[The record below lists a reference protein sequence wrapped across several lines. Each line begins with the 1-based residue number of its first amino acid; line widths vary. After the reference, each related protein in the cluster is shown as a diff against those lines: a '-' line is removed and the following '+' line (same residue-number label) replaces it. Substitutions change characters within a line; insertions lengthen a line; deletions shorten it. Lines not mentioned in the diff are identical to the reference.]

1 MNKKQFGSSTS
12 LENQNTFCIS
22 QKKMKAQAAS
32 AQRNLAFNEKINGIE
47 TLILA
52 FKAQGIGCAHVH
64 TSSNPH
70 HEAEIPDEENQTY
83 PLPPSIEAEDAED
96 CAIQVGKVGEIITS
110 FGGALAIGPVLDLL
124 LSFAY
129 PSATDSPWFQTEQD
143 LKISPAIFFLSLL
156 LVIPAVYGAP
166 NCHAQLEIASRIR
179 NNFIDKA
186 RYAQKLLKWGLAN
199 KLEINDPPLTMPT
212 IACENDEKAINK
224 FDLISPTAATSLPLK
239 QNIQIFGDV
248 EQHFNEYVGLTII
261 AILRNESD
269 WRIQLPLIITCLGIM
284 SFACKPEVTTCYNT
298 LVFMNEFNKGHIIKS
313 AEKAPSCHWDAEFSA
328 VAKIPAIFY
337 ANVLSFQ
344 QMCVGNLV
352 AGIILAFCTTA
363 GNIITQYFIN
373 KNTESH
379 ASIPAVAEVF
389 DDRKSWE
396 KLSFF
401 GKGLV
406 VARAIGTGNERSEP
420 ITIVIIAIMRL
431 AGSPLSLI
439 EEAGLAF
446 ALCFMG
452 TLTAYSEARNAA
464 DHTAR
469 VGFFNQ
475 PLAISTENKSE
486 DVLTPLI

>member
-1 MNKKQFGSSTS
+1 MNKIQVDNNTS
-12 LENQNTFCIS
+12 LENQNIFCLS
-22 QKKMKAQAAS
+22 PKKMKAQAIS
-32 AQRNLAFNEKINGIE
+32 AQRNFDFNKKIDDIE

-52 FKAQGIGCAHVH
+52 FKAQGIGCTHVH

-70 HEAEIPDEENQTY
+70 HEEEITDEENQTY
-83 PLPPSIEAEDAED
+83 PLPPSIETEDAED

-110 FGGALAIGPVLDLL
+110 FGGALVIGPVLDFL
-124 LSFAY
+124 LSFTY
-129 PSATDSPWFQTEQD
+129 PSATESPWFQTEQD

-186 RYAQKLLKWGLAN
+186 RYAQKLLKWGLTN
-199 KLEINDPPLTMPT
+199 KKKINSPELKMPT
-212 IACENDEKAINK
+212 VTCENSEKAINE
-224 FDLISPTAATSLPLK
+224 FDLIAPTAATSLPLK

-269 WRIQLPLIITCLGIM
+269 WKIQLPLIITCLVIM

-298 LVFMNEFNKGHIIKS
+298 LVFMKEFNKGHIIKS
-313 AEKAPSCHWDAEFSA
+313 VEEAPSCHWDAEFSA
-328 VAKIPAIFY
+328 VAKMPAIFY

-344 QMCVGNLV
+344 QMCLGNLV

-379 ASIPAVAEVF
+379 NSTSAVTEAF

-406 VARAIGTGNERSEP
+406 VSRAIGTGNERSEP

-475 PLAISTENKSE
+475 AISNENKSE